1 MRRSLTINDKMY
13 NFDIQSNGCYI
24 GYLNGVMIVSG
35 YASSY
40 DNAVSAVESYIDNLL
55 GKTTKVEEVKTE
67 VKTATVVEETKV
79 GEPVVEE
86 TVAEE
91 TVEEVAGEEP
101 VIRVTADKNE
111 DGTFTVTLRYGTEGY
126 DVEGAVI
133 KYTTNGKDVVS
144 SSKIY
149 KEAISVAEGTV
160 INANAYV
167 NKEVVA
173 SLKAYEVK

>member
-1 MRRSLTINDKMY
+1 MTRSLTINDKMY
-13 NFDIQSNGCYI
+13 NFNIQPNGCYI
-24 GYLNGVMIVSG
+24 GYKNGVMIVSG

-40 DNAVSAVESYIDNLL
+40 DNAVSAVDNYIDNLL
-55 GKTTKVEEVKTE
+55 GKTTKVEEVKS
-67 VKTATVVEETKV
+67 APIVE
-79 GEPVVEE
+79 EPVVED
-86 TVAEE
+86 TVDEIVEE
-91 TVEEVAGEEP
+91 TTKEEQK
-101 VIRVTADKNE
+101 IIVTADKNE
-111 DGTFTVTLRYGTEGY
+111 DDTFTVTLNY

-149 KEAISVAEGTV
+149 KEAFPVAEGTI

-173 SLKAYEVK
+173 SLKSYEVK

>member
-1 MRRSLTINDKMY
+1 MTRSLTINDKAY
-13 NFDIQSNGCYI
+13 TFEINSRGGYTGYCNGR
-24 GYLNGVMIVSG
+24 MIVSG
-35 YASSY
+35 YSSTK
-40 DNAVSAVESYIDNLL
+40 DKAVESVENYIAKLV
-55 GKTTKVEEVKTE
+55 GTVTPAPAKEEVKKE
-67 VKTATVVEETKV
+67 VVAPEVVEETK
-79 GEPVVEE
+79 VEE

-91 TVEEVAGEEP
+91 IGGTGTVADDEVVLRA
-101 VIRVTADKNE
+101 VTVKNE
-111 DGTFTVTLRYGTEGY
+111 DGTFAVELHYGTLEY

-149 KEAISVAEGTV
+149 KESFSVAEGTV

-173 SLKAYEVK
+173 TLKAYEVK